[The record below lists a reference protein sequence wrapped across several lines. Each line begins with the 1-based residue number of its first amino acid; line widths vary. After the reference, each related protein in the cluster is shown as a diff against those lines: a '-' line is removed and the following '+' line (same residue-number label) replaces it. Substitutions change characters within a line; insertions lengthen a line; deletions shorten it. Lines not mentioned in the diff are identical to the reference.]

1 MKFNPLGF
9 TAVIACAAL
18 LSACDQSP
26 QNADGATQ
34 KGDPG
39 VATATGNGTVADT
52 GPNTDGGR

>member
-1 MKFNPLGF
+1 MKSVSLSL
-9 TAVIACAAL
+9 TSLLACAAL

-26 QNADGATQ
+26 QNADGATE